1 MKAFQ
6 DVSQNPQNMHKYED
20 IPKVK
25 KVIEKLQKKFG
36 AGGATP
42 HW

>member
-20 IPKVK
+20 NPKVK

-42 HW
+42 H